1 MKRYDEIDILK
12 GIAVICMVVFH
23 LFYFPNQYGFKEFEY
38 DTITL
43 KTVAKIATP
52 AIIAIRVSSIIIQTA
67 DANKF

>member
-43 KTVAKIATP
+43 KTVAKISQ
-52 AIIAIRVSSIIIQTA
+52 IIFITCVGINLVF
-67 DANKF
+67 AN